1 MKRGAFIYVP
11 LSDIDDKTRFVIPN
25 EKYGLVAYKARV
37 TLEAIMASKRDSELL
52 NIKED
57 VPVYLMKNITYVKE
71 DIVMDCFKS
80 HFRRR

>member
-1 MKRGAFIYVP
+1 MKRGAFVYVP

-37 TLEAIMASKRDSELL
+37 TLEAIMASKHDSELL

-57 VPVYLMKNITYVKE
+57 VPVHLMKNITYAKE

>member
-1 MKRGAFIYVP
+1 MKRGTFVYVP
-11 LSDIDDKTRFVIPN
+11 LSDTDDKIGFVIPN

-37 TLEAIMASKRDSELL
+37 TLEAIMASKHNSELL

-57 VPVYLMKNITYVKE
+57 VPVHLMKNITYAKE

>member
-1 MKRGAFIYVP
+1 MKREVFVYVP
-11 LSDIDDKTRFVIPN
+11 LSDIDDKIGFVTPN

-37 TLEAIMASKRDSELL
+37 TLEAIMASKYDSEFL

-57 VPVYLMKNITYVKE
+57 VPVHLMKNITYAKE
-71 DIVMDCFKS
+71 DIAMDCFKS

>member
-11 LSDIDDKTRFVIPN
+11 LLDIDDKIGFVTPN

-37 TLEAIMASKRDSELL
+37 TLDAIMAAKYDSELF

-57 VPVYLMKNITYVKE
+57 VPVHLMKNITYAYAKRYSNGL
-71 DIVMDCFKS
+71 F
-80 HFRRR
+80 